1 MPLAQIAAALA
12 IPKPVPSPEPSA
24 LVGETVAWQGDSRP
38 R

>member
-24 LVGETVAWQGDSRP
+24 LVGGNRLAGDSRP